1 MDLKELRYIVTI
13 ADSGS
18 ISAAAQKLFMAQSS
32 LSQFLQL
39 YEAELGTSL
48 FYRTSKGVRP
58 TSSGSVFISHARQ
71 ILQQYHLAQS
81 EIWDI
86 EGLNGGQIEFGIST
100 FRGVYLIPRILK
112 EFRTLYPNVHVEITE
127 MDSADLENLILEGL
141 LDIALIAAPSE
152 KIKNNWDF
160 LMKDEIVI
168 VAERN
173 HPVLQYARPC
183 SGESER
189 KWIDL
194 KDTEN
199 FEFILGE
206 PGTVLGKILRNE
218 FLKHHMKPICRN
230 TNISAPLAAAMASEG
245 LGLAATYRSCIGT
258 RENTEYLRIGTDGV
272 FLDLALTY
280 PAGEYRSRAAIALGR
295 LLHQTYLHMGA

>member
-1 MDLKELRYIVTI
+1 MDLKELNYIVTI

-18 ISAAAQKLFMAQSS
+18 ISRAAQKLFMAQSS

-39 YEAELGTSL
+39 YETELGTSL

-58 TSSGSVFISHARQ
+58 TASGSVFISHARQ
-71 ILQQYHLAQS
+71 ILKQYRHAQS

-86 EGLNGGQIEFGIST
+86 EGLNGGHVEFGIST
-100 FRGVYLIPRILK
+100 FRGVYLIPRVLRA
-112 EFRTLYPNVHVEITE
+112 FRILYPNVHVEITE
-127 MDSADLENLILEGL
+127 MDSADLENQILSGL

-168 VAERN
+168 VAEQN
-173 HPVLQYARPC
+173 HPVLKYARPYPD
-183 SGESER
+183 EPER

-194 KDTEN
+194 KDTGK
-199 FEFILGE
+199 FKFILGD

-218 FLKHHMKPICRN
+218 FAKHHMEPVCLN
-230 TNISAPLAAAMASEG
+230 TNISAPLAAAMAREG
-245 LGLAATYRSCIGT
+245 LGLAATYRSCIEPHGS
-258 RENTEYLRIGTDGV
+258 TEYLRIGQDGV
-272 FLDLALTY
+272 FLDLALSY
-280 PAGEYRSRAAIALGR
+280 PAGEYRSNAAIALGR
-295 LLHQTYLHMGA
+295 LLHQTYLHMDT